1 MHISGVKTNVPP
13 SLELKA
19 DSKQDNLS
27 FKDFLLDAIYAVNK
41 LQLEAEQK
49 QQLLATGQI
58 NNLHEVT
65 IASEKA
71 DIALQFTVQIRNK
84 IIEAYNEVMR
94 MQI

>member
-1 MHISGVKTNVPP
+1 MEVVKLHISGVKTNVPP

-71 DIALQFTVQIRNK
+71 DTVQIRNK